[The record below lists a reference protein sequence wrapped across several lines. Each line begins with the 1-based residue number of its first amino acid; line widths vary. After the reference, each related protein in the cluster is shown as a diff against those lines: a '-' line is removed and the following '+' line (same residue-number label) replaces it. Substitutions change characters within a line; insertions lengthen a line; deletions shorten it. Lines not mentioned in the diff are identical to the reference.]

1 MSTATSPP
9 TSRPDTGRAFTKRLK
24 WAAEFRILALF
35 AALLGYGGMGLN
47 QRVALFVH
55 SITRNFPL
63 QVALGWLPLWVVCI
77 AAAFP
82 VACYTFFLQ
91 RKFGLLTGGLRVW
104 FRDYLKS
111 NALALLFGAAL
122 VEIAFLSNS
131 LFPSYGWIWAGIL
144 YAFLLLWISRS
155 FPWILSLFYPV
166 VPLADETLRERL
178 AALAAKAGV
187 RTGRIFEWHVSGRTR
202 QANAFV
208 TGVGGA
214 RRILLTDTLISKLST
229 EEVEA
234 IIAHEF
240 GHCALHH
247 IAKRVLLQGVIF
259 SLIFGCIDFAV
270 RHGLVWFVD
279 GNLAWADLKL
289 LPGFFFYWTCGHS
302 YGGLIIAILSRRQEK
317 AADLY
322 SWKLTG
328 RAQAFI
334 TGLRKLAD
342 ANLIVFDKGSE
353 WRYAHPATAERI
365 AAAEKFARA
374 NGEHPSVIPAP
385 AVAGSENN

>member
-1 MSTATSPP
+1 MSTPTTPP
-9 TSRPDTGRAFTKRLK
+9 TGQPDPGRAFTKRLK
-24 WAAEFRILALF
+24 WATEFRILALF

-55 SITRNFPL
+55 STTRNFPL
-63 QVALGWLPLWVVCI
+63 QVALGWLPLWLVCT
-77 AAAFP
+77 AATFP
-82 VACYTFFLQ
+82 VACYTLYLQ
-91 RKFGLLTGGLRVW
+91 RKFGLLTGGPRVW

-122 VEIAFLSNS
+122 FEIAFLSNS
-131 LFPSYGWIWAGIL
+131 LLPSYGWVCAGTL
-144 YAFLLLWISRS
+144 YALLLLWISRS

-178 AALAAKAGV
+178 AALAAKAGI
-187 RTGRIFEWHVSGRTR
+187 RTGRIYEWHISGRTR

-208 TGVGGA
+208 SGVGGA
-214 RRILLTDTLISKLST
+214 RRILLTDTLISKLSA

-247 IAKRVLLQGVIF
+247 VAKRVLLQGVIF

-270 RHGLVWFVD
+270 RHGLVWFAD
-279 GNLAWADLKL
+279 GNLGWADLKL
-289 LPGFFFYWTCGHS
+289 LPGFFFYWTCGRS
-302 YGGLIIAILSRRQEK
+302 YGGIIGAIFSRRQEK

-322 SWKLTG
+322 AWKLTG
-328 RAQAFI
+328 RAQAFV

-353 WRYAHPATAERI
+353 WRYAHPATADRI
-365 AAAEKFARA
+365 AAAEKFALA
-374 NGEHPSVIPAP
+374 NGELAP
-385 AVAGSENN
+385 AVQPTTAAVPDTN